1 MISKQ
6 EEQAGVD
13 IRKATGL
20 SDEERDQVIA
30 LLQKS
35 YNMEI
40 ETVSNYLANS
50 IHLDG
55 MLAMEVKESLE
66 EDVNEE
72 LGHARKL
79 ANRIKVLGGYIPGSQ
94 ELAMEQ
100 TKMQPP
106 RDTVDVLSVIKGVI
120 DAEDGAIDQ
129 YQKIIQAT
137 GDDKDPVTQDLA
149 ITLKADEEEHRREF
163 AGFLREF
170 EALKEMYK

>member
-6 EEQAGVD
+6 EEKGGVD
-13 IRKATGL
+13 IRKDTGL
-20 SDEERDQVIA
+20 SEQEREQVIEM
-30 LLQKS
+30 LQTS

-40 ETVSNYLANS
+40 ETVANYLANS

-72 LGHARKL
+72 LNHARKL

-94 ELAMEQ
+94 ELKMTQ
-100 TKMQPP
+100 TGMQPP
-106 RDTVDVLSVIKGVI
+106 QNTVDVLSVIKGVVESE
-120 DAEDGAIDQ
+120 DAAIDQ
-129 YQKIIQAT
+129 YQRIIHAT

-149 ITLKADEEEHRREF
+149 ISLKGEEEEHRREF
-163 AGFLREF
+163 AGFLREY